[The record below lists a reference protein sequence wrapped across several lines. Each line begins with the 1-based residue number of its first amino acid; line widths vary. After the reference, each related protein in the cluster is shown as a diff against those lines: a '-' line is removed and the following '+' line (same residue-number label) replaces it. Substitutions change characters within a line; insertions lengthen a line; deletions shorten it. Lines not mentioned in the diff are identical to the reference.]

1 MEQDGRTI
9 IQGQL
14 GYLTATNETT
24 IPILGAKTI
33 EKIEEN
39 AKILEF
45 GSLLSDLVKKIDNL
59 WVDKFKLIP

>member
-9 IQGQL
+9 IQGQI
-14 GYLTATNETT
+14 GYLTATSETT

-39 AKILEF
+39 AKILE
-45 GSLLSDLVKKIDNL
+45 LCPLSSNLVKKIDDL
-59 WVDKFKLIP
+59 WADKF